1 MEELQEKTIGI
12 IGGGAH
18 GTELFELFLKSS
30 LAKIIYVADVN
41 SSAPAIK
48 LAQANGISTYT
59 DLGEALRLHSVDYI
73 FEVTGS
79 ANIANQLKQFAASQ
93 TTSVFT
99 HDMASIILRVLEE
112 NNQGLTQKVITDIAS
127 IRKEIDSSLENTI
140 NLLDSIDRIT
150 SDMQM
155 LSLNARIEAA
165 RVGEQG
171 KGFAVVA
178 QEMGKSA
185 EAIRQFTQQTENMN
199 KKMNAIVK
207 QIDAALDALK

>member
-1 MEELQEKTIGI
+1 MEEQQEKTIGI
-12 IGGGAH
+12 IGGGAR
-18 GTELFELFLKSS
+18 GTELFELFYKSS

-48 LAQANGISTYT
+48 LARANGISTYT
-59 DLGEALRLHSVDYI
+59 DLDEALRLHNVDYI

-79 ANIANQLKQFAASQ
+79 AQIANKLKQFAANQ

-99 HDMASIILRVLEE
+99 HDMASIILRVIEE

-127 IRKEIDSSLENTI
+127 IRKEIDSSLESTI
-140 NLLDSIDRIT
+140 NLLDSIDSIT

-165 RVGEQG
+165 RVGDQG

-178 QEMGKSA
+178 EEMGKSA
-185 EAIRQFTQQTENMN
+185 EAIRQFTQQIENMN
-199 KKMNAIVK
+199 KKMNAVVK